1 MNLNKYIG
9 IPYSLRPVDGC
20 LNCWELV
27 AQVYSD
33 VFGQSLPMF
42 KADNN
47 RDVGAAFTAAFASGE
62 HGFTRSETYQDFSV
76 IIMSNKRKKFS
87 SIHCGII
94 YNNMV
99 LHSSGDAKQ
108 VVYQT
113 IKQATSEFKEFE
125 FWQR

>member
-1 MNLNKYIG
+1 MNPSNYIG

-62 HGFTRSETYQDFSV
+62 HGFIKSKTYSDFSV
-76 IIMSNKRKKFS
+76 IIMRNVRKRVS
-87 SIHCGII
+87 SIHCGVM
-94 YNNMV
+94 YKGMV

-113 IKQATSEFKEFE
+113 IEQATAEFKEFE

>member
-1 MNLNKYIG
+1 MNLNNYVG
-9 IPYSLRPVDGC
+9 IPYSLRPIDGC

-27 AQVYSD
+27 ALVYSD
-33 VFGQSLPMF
+33 VFGEDLPMF
-42 KADNN
+42 KADSAA
-47 RDVGAAFTAAFASGE
+47 DVGAAFTAAFVGGE
-62 HGFTRSETYQDFSV
+62 HGFHKSETYQDFSV
-76 IIMSNKRKKFS
+76 IIMSNIRKRLS

-94 YNNMV
+94 YNGMV

-113 IKQATSEFKEFE
+113 IEQATSQFKEFE